1 MVLQRRVS
9 GFREE
14 FSLKLLIADC
24 GPILVREVPFLKG
37 PVRDGQREFPV
48 FRFHGHNPVAVVPA
62 AGLQLKAGI
71 LDEHAHGAG
80 YLQSRAALA
89 GREPPEKSYLN
100 HVFSL
105 QSLGPFGDRELH
117 GISLVE

>member
-1 MVLQRRVS
+1 MVLQWRLS

-48 FRFHGHNPVAVVPA
+48 FRFHGHNPVAVVPT
-62 AGLQLKAGI
+62 AGL
-71 LDEHAHGAG
+71 
-80 YLQSRAALA
+80 
-89 GREPPEKSYLN
+89 
-100 HVFSL
+100 
-105 QSLGPFGDRELH
+105 
-117 GISLVE
+117 